1 MFEYCSLVSGSSGNC
16 HFIKTSSTKI
26 LIDVGLSAR
35 RIVKSLEQ
43 IGESIEDI
51 DAVFLSH
58 VHGDHTRGLEVL
70 FRRHGFDLYA
80 HESVLEALHLS
91 PNDRVKA
98 LTGGIVDLDALRIE
112 SFELPHDAPMT
123 LGFRM
128 GYNDKFLS
136 IATDLGHVSE
146 SVMEMLRPSD
156 FLILEANH
164 DEELV
169 RVGPYPYHLKRRILG
184 QEGHLSNEAAG
195 RLISRLYKEEKR
207 LRFVMLAHL
216 SEKNNYPELARIS
229 VEKILEE
236 EGIEVGRDLIL
247 DVAHRDHCTAVYR
260 IL

>member
-43 IGESIEDI
+43 IGESIDDI

-58 VHGDHTRGLEVL
+58 LHGDHTKGLAVL
-70 FRRHGFDLYA
+70 FKRHAFDLYA
-80 HESVLEALHLS
+80 HDSVLVALNLDPS
-91 PNDRVKA
+91 ERVMA
-98 LTGGIVDLDALRIE
+98 LNGPVHIDKLRVE

-128 GYNDKFLS
+128 SYKEKILS

-146 SVMEMLRPSD
+146 AVMEMLRPSD

-184 QEGHLSNEAAG
+184 EEGHLSNEDAG
-195 RLISRLYKEEKR
+195 RLISRLYREEKR

-216 SEKNNYPELARIS
+216 SEKNNYPELARIT

-236 EGIEVGRDLIL
+236 EGIQVGRDIIV